1 VTAIVVLKN
10 GEKLDEQMLMAKVQS
25 KLSSFKGPKDGGA
38 AADARVAC
46 NHSVQREPAMRIN
59 WRGWSTPPA

>member
-38 AADARVAC
+38 AADARVAVIIPFSANLPC
-46 NHSVQREPAMRIN
+46 A
-59 WRGWSTPPA
+59 